1 MRIMS
6 LVLALALCLSM
17 PMQVLAAEVIE
28 PESPIEV
35 TEVVEEIEST
45 ESSSAIEIY
54 AEASTDYLRVIAG
67 CVVFFTV
74 VLLCHF
80 SYKFLR
86 IFF

>member
-6 LVLALALCLSM
+6 LVLALAICLTI
-17 PMQVLAAEVIE
+17 PMQVMAAEVTE
-28 PESPIEV
+28 PVSPTEV
-35 TEVVEEIEST
+35 TEVVEEVEST
-45 ESSSAIEIY
+45 ESLNAIEVY
-54 AEASTDYLRVIAG
+54 VESSNDYLRIISG

-74 VLLCHF
+74 VTLCYF